1 MTDLLIQAV
10 PSLSAPGFP
19 VILHLLSGI
28 LGAPLFCGYLSAL
41 VHLRKTREKQGR
53 LLLHFYFRASLTGKS
68 VCIGFPAFVLPL
80 LLTTAPQPV
89 GTILLIL
96 YMPVAS
102 KLFWAAYLFVSDESI
117 AAFSAWQ
124 GANILAKHRPS
135 HLIGM
140 LCAFWWMVLPVPA
153 VLLACILIVPE
164 QLELS
169 LAIILFTGYLTD
181 LLAGPYLML
190 SMAELVRYLSTTN
203 PEESSSTPRHP
214 VGFADRMYEW
224 MQGLHGTNLD
234 LPENDVQEPDAK
246 PENRN

>member
-1 MTDLLIQAV
+1 
-10 PSLSAPGFP
+10 
-19 VILHLLSGI
+19 
-28 LGAPLFCGYLSAL
+28 
-41 VHLRKTREKQGR
+41 
-53 LLLHFYFRASLTGKS
+53 
-68 VCIGFPAFVLPL
+68 
-80 LLTTAPQPV
+80 
-89 GTILLIL
+89 
-96 YMPVAS
+96 
-102 KLFWAAYLFVSDESI
+102 
-117 AAFSAWQ
+117 
-124 GANILAKHRPS
+124 
-135 HLIGM
+135 
-140 LCAFWWMVLPVPA
+140 MVLPVPA

-234 LPENDVQEPDAK
+234 LPETMFKSLTRSRKTATERLLPMHIWPYPDQTIDK
-246 PENRN
+246 